1 MRPSGG
7 SFVGRISRLNSLS
20 RGETAWEDIMSAP
33 KVCLYVGTIA
43 AALLCSSCADP
54 NLVSLQGSGA
64 TFPAPLYKRWFL
76 EYYRAHPDTQVN
88 YQAIG
93 SGAGVR
99 QFTENLTDFGASDAA
114 MNDEEIAKVERGVHL
129 LPMTAGSIV
138 LSHNVPGV
146 DKPLR
151 FSRETYVGIFLDD
164 IKYWDD
170 DAIATNNP
178 GVSLPHLPI
187 TVVFRADGSGTT
199 FAFTNHLSAVSKKWV
214 SKLGGE
220 KKSYGKSILWP
231 TGVGARGNSGVT
243 ALIQQTPGAIGYL
256 EYGYAEL
263 AKLPMAVL
271 ENHDGKYIA
280 ASPTTGTAALQSAG
294 TNIPD
299 NLRLF
304 IPDPKGED
312 SYPIVTYTW
321 MLCYHQYP
329 DQRKAEAL
337 KRVLRYCLTDGQQTA
352 GKLGYIP
359 LPEAMVAKALAKV
372 ESINP

>member
-1 MRPSGG
+1 MG
-7 SFVGRISRLNSLS
+7 
-20 RGETAWEDIMSAP
+20 AP
-33 KVCLYVGTIA
+33 KGCLYLGTIA

-76 EYYRAHPDTQVN
+76 EYYRDHPNVQVN

-99 QFTENLTDFGASDAA
+99 QFTEDLVDFGASDAA
-114 MNDEEIAKVERGVHL
+114 MNDEEITKVERGVHL

-151 FSRETYVGIFLDD
+151 FSRETYVAIFLGD
-164 IKYWDD
+164 IDHWND
-170 DAIATNNP
+170 DAIATDNP
-178 GVSLPHLPI
+178 GVSLPNLPI

-199 FAFTNHLSAVSKKWV
+199 FAFTNHLRTISKKWV
-214 SKLGGE
+214 SQLGGE
-220 KKSYGKSILWP
+220 KKSFGKSIIWP

-263 AKLPMAVL
+263 AGLPMAVL
-271 ENHDGKYIA
+271 QNHDGEYVA
-280 ASPTTGTAALQSAG
+280 ASAASGTAALQSAG
-294 TNIPD
+294 TKVPD

-304 IPDPKGED
+304 IPDPTGEK

-329 DQRKAEAL
+329 DQRKAQAL
-337 KRVLRYCLTDGQQTA
+337 KEVLRYGLTDGQQTA
-352 GKLGYIP
+352 SKLGYIP
-359 LPEAMVAKALAKV
+359 LPEVMVQKALAKV
-372 ESINP
+372 DSINP